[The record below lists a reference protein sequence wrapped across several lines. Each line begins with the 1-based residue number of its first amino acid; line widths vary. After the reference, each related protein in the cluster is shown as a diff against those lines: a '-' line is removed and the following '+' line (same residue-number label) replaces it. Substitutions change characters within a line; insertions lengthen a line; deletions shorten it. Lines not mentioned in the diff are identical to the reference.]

1 MRFRRQLTSRTNVE
15 LIPLID
21 VVFQLVVFFMVSTTF
36 ILTPG
41 ISLILPKSETSEP
54 VLMSK
59 LVVTVVSQNEL
70 YLNRERYDI
79 DTLDRRLGT
88 ITEEQRSEI
97 KTVVVEGDENVSYR
111 LMVQVLDIL
120 RRNGF
125 TGMASILPHG
135 WKGWRQPEEYPFLVP
150 FMNTLKTNYRSVTIF

>member
-1 MRFRRQLTSRTNVE
+1 MRFRRQLASRTNVE

-54 VLMSK
+54 VVMSK
-59 LVVTVVSQNEL
+59 LVVTVVSRDEV
-70 YLNRERYDI
+70 YLNRERYD
-79 DTLDRRLGT
+79 LAGLSGRLGT

-111 LMVQVLDIL
+111 LMVQVLDVL
-120 RRNGF
+120 RKNGF
-125 TGMASILPHG
+125 TGINLRTKEA
-135 WKGWRQPEEYPFLVP
+135 EE
-150 FMNTLKTNYRSVTIF
+150 

>member
-1 MRFRRQLTSRTNVE
+1 MRFRRGLSTRRNVE

-54 VLMSK
+54 VVMSK

-70 YLNRERYDI
+70 YLNQEMYDLNG
-79 DTLDRRLGT
+79 LDQRLSAVT
-88 ITEEQRSEI
+88 DEERSEI
-97 KTVVVEGDENVSYR
+97 KTVVLEGDEEVSYR
-111 LMVQVLDIL
+111 LMVQVLDVL
-120 RRNGF
+120 RKNGF
-125 TGMASILPHG
+125 TGINLRT
-135 WKGWRQPEEYPFLVP
+135 KETED
-150 FMNTLKTNYRSVTIF
+150 

>member
-1 MRFRRQLTSRTNVE
+1 MRFRRGLTTRTNVE

-54 VLMSK
+54 VVMSK
-59 LVVTVVSQNEL
+59 LVVTVVSRNEL
-70 YLNRERYDI
+70 YLNKEQYDVEG
-79 DTLDRRLGT
+79 LDQRLGE
-88 ITEEQRSEI
+88 ITEEERSEI
-97 KTVVVEGDENVSYR
+97 KTVVVEGDENVSYS
-111 LMVQVLDIL
+111 LMVQVLDVL

-125 TGMASILPHG
+125 TGINLRT
-135 WKGWRQPEEYPFLVP
+135 KETEEP
-150 FMNTLKTNYRSVTIF
+150 K

>member
-1 MRFRRQLTSRTNVE
+1 MRFRRGLTTRTNVE

-54 VLMSK
+54 VVMSK
-59 LVVTVVSQNEL
+59 LVVTVVSRNEL
-70 YLNRERYDI
+70 YLNKEQYDVEG
-79 DTLDRRLGT
+79 LDQRLGE
-88 ITEEQRSEI
+88 ITEEERSEI
-97 KTVVVEGDENVSYR
+97 KTVVVEGDENVSYS
-111 LMVQVLDIL
+111 LMIQVLDVL

-125 TGMASILPHG
+125 TGINLRT
-135 WKGWRQPEEYPFLVP
+135 KETEEP
-150 FMNTLKTNYRSVTIF
+150 K